1 MDIFDGD
8 FFCESEFSPIPL
20 ISALSTEVYAG
31 VSPQCVG
38 SPRCVFFF
46 MTLRE
51 GNVQALQ
58 RIGPGRASALSYCFT
73 HVFLSGKNLGRPSIA
88 AWLVA
93 RCLQP
98 QLVTTA
104 RVALVSRPGWS
115 LRGAAS
121 AEIPAPKEEEAP
133 DAPAALSSMKSLP
146 GADAAVVV
154 LQYSYSCS
162 TSHSPQRGWLQPH
175 GQVTKQASL
184 CTAQWH

>member
-121 AEIPAPKEEEAP
+121 AGHPGHRSGSRTHGAWARKRPFRARPASIKEWEP
-133 DAPAALSSMKSLP
+133 GRPGVSGLSGMR
-146 GADAAVVV
+146 D
-154 LQYSYSCS
+154 
-162 TSHSPQRGWLQPH
+162 
-175 GQVTKQASL
+175 
-184 CTAQWH
+184 